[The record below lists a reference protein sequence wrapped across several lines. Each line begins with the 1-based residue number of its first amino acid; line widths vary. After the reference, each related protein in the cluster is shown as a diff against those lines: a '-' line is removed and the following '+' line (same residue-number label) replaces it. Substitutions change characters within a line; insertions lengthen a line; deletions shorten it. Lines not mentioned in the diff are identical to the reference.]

1 MPEQESWGESEQRGA
16 VLRIA
21 DEFIADLAEVHS
33 QKALARIYD
42 QVRLL
47 ERFPEMGSPDVRPVL
62 VRRYG
67 AGLRQLVVAPYV
79 IVYQYGGGYVDVLAL
94 VYGPAVK

>member
-1 MPEQESWGESEQRGA
+1 MPEQEPPRDSATQSVQ
-16 VLRIA
+16 LRIA
-21 DEFIADLAEVHS
+21 DEFIADLADVQS

-79 IVYQYGGGYVDVLAL
+79 IVYRYGGGYVDVLAL